1 MTDERIGDLQ
11 HQEVEKIV
19 RAALRVGESV
29 AQRRAATLARAAR
42 ISHEGVESLRRTL
55 DVERDAAQRLC
66 RRALDPRFWDDPS
79 TRVDDVREAV
89 QAARAFAPW
98 DPEAAL
104 AARECD
110 KHAGRADAQSE
121 AQHPKTVDARERVDE
136 AEATAPADNVQVP
149 RADTESAEA
158 TRSVVTWDSAQ
169 ARAEWITQKAH
180 ASAGQDVHALHGAL
194 LADTSLH
201 APARKT
207 FVSQAKKGRKG
218 STVSSYRANKMR
230 HKRSQTL

>member
-1 MTDERIGDLQ
+1 MTERIGDLQ
-11 HQEVEKIV
+11 HQEIEKII
-19 RAALRVGESV
+19 RAALRLGESV
-29 AQRRAATLARAAR
+29 AQQRAANLARAAR
-42 ISHEGVESLRRTL
+42 MSHEGVESLRRTL
-55 DVERDAAQRLC
+55 GVERDAAQRLY

-79 TRVDDVREAV
+79 TRVDDVREVV

-110 KHAGRADAQSE
+110 KHAGISDAQGESHH
-121 AQHPKTVDARERVDE
+121 QRIDVSERVDE

-149 RADTESAEA
+149 RADTHSAEA

-201 APARKT
+201 APARKVL
-207 FVSQAKKGRKG
+207 VSQAKKGRKG
-218 STVSSYRANKMR
+218 SAVSSYRANKMR
-230 HKRSQTL
+230 QKRSHTL

>member
-55 DVERDAAQRLC
+55 DVERDAAQRLY

-104 AARECD
+104 AARECER
-110 KHAGRADAQSE
+110 HAGIE
-121 AQHPKTVDARERVDE
+121 AQAQAQRLKTVDEVEHVEAAAAQASSNGEQTPRVGAERD
-136 AEATAPADNVQVP
+136 D
-149 RADTESAEA
+149 A
-158 TRSVVTWDSAQ
+158 TRSAAAWDSAQ
-169 ARAEWITQKAH
+169 ARADWITRKASG
-180 ASAGQDVHALHGAL
+180 APGADVHALHSVL